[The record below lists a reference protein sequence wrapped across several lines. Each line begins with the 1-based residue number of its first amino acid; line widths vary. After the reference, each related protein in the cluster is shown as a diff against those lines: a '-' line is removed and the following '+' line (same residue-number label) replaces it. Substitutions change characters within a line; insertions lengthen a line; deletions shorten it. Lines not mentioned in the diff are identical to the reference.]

1 MKYWISVS
9 LIKTES
15 NFSVF
20 QEIYPMRS
28 FTVSC
33 SSRSENQ
40 ISRNMVWNAKHI
52 FRCESSINFFR
63 LRNFFVY
70 LEMNLR
76 TSSLTY
82 LGAVLLS
89 LSVPGQGI
97 ADGSNEFPVLVGK
110 WFSLIFIRAHI
121 RIHLYLHMVPTKNI
135 RWHHPENV
143 DFFSL
148 V

>member
-1 MKYWISVS
+1 
-9 LIKTES
+9 
-15 NFSVF
+15 
-20 QEIYPMRS
+20 MR
-28 FTVSC
+28 
-33 SSRSENQ
+33 N
-40 ISRNMVWNAKHI
+40 I
-52 FRCESSINFFR
+52 FFDVNFFR

-110 WFSLIFIRAHI
+110 WFSLIFIRAHM
-121 RIHLYLHMVPTKNI
+121 RIHLYLHMVPTKK
-135 RWHHPENV
+135 H
-143 DFFSL
+143 
-148 V
+148 